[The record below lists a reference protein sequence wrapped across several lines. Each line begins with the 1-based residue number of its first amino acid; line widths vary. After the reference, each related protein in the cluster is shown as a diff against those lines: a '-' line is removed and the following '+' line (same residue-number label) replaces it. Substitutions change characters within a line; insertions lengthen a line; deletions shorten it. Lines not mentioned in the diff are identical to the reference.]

1 MSVLGEVRRPA
12 FLIALFA
19 MVLVVMV
26 EIGSAFMLGGGSPGP
41 VGPLASGMPGIPAD
55 MIEGVDGDSPPGSGI
70 AYLVLVDGFLLFS
83 VVMLGVSL
91 LVSQRVYGRVQG
103 VVTLVFSFLWLIAAV
118 AMAFAALGLL
128 LVMVGLFVATP
139 FGTIA
144 YLAIWGFF
152 PTGRAAAM
160 LGLLLFLK
168 LVFLGFLVLAQ
179 QRFLNVVPL
188 MLHIAV
194 SFVLQLVLGLIHG
207 FLPFVVVSIG
217 DQFWALVTA
226 VVAATGALVSLVASI
241 PAVVNAVRVSKSRQ
255 Q

>member
-1 MSVLGEVRRPA
+1 MNPIGEARRPL

-19 MVLVVMV
+19 MLLVVMV
-26 EIGSAFMLGGGSPGP
+26 EIGSAFVLGGGSPGP
-41 VGPLASGMPGIPAD
+41 VGPLASGMPGIPSD
-55 MIEGVDGDSPPGSGI
+55 MIKGVDGDSPPGSGI

-91 LVSQRVYGRVQG
+91 IVSQRAYGRVQG
-103 VVTLVFSFLWLIAAV
+103 IVTLVFSFLWLIAAV

-152 PTGRAAAM
+152 PTGRAAAV

-168 LVFLGFLVLAQ
+168 LVFLGFLVFAQ
-179 QRFLNVVPL
+179 QRFLRVVPL
-188 MLHIAV
+188 MLHVAV
-194 SFVLQLVLGLIHG
+194 SFVLQLILGLIHG

-226 VVAATGALVSLVASI
+226 VVAAIGTLVSLIASI
-241 PAVVNAVRVSKSRQ
+241 PAVVNALRVSASRQ